1 MPHENV
7 PYPVA
12 IASINY
18 LMYAVPELKSTDSS
32 IRISPERDVPVT
44 PRLKRLID
52 TPAFR
57 RLAGISQLGLVS
69 YVYPGATHTRLEHSL
84 GVYFNAVQFVNQ
96 LASDDRFRSC
106 VEEEDVICFL
116 LAALLHDVG
125 HWPFCHVIEDL
136 GVRNVPRHEI
146 LAERHIL
153 SGELAERIG
162 NEWNVRP
169 ERIVGL
175 LNPSK
180 EIQRSPSEQILSSML
195 SGPIDIDKMDYLERD
210 SVHAGV
216 PYGRNFDRHRLIR
229 SLCIHP
235 TTNSIALTEKGK
247 TAIEMMIFARYIM
260 FSEVYWHHTVR
271 GATSMLQTALWA
283 SAHSCPERSFADQ
296 WLHFDEPQ
304 MKQSILETSI
314 GQAWESCAQGLFG
327 PRRILY
333 KRVLEFDSIHS
344 PSVHQCLSSHSFVD
358 LREVSNRLAEEL
370 SRELGEMVN
379 PFELLIDV
387 PPISLDVQFKM
398 EVLMRSGH
406 FRPLGEISP
415 MVKALATQQFDE
427 TVKRVRIFA
436 APSLALKIREKQT
449 KVLDCLEIIL

>member
-1 MPHENV
+1 
-7 PYPVA
+7 
-12 IASINY
+12 
-18 LMYAVPELKSTDSS
+18 MYAVPELKSTDSS

-69 YVYPGATHTRLEHSL
+69 CVYPGATHTRFEHSL
-84 GVYFNAVQFVNQ
+84 GVYYNAVQFVNQ
-96 LASDDRFRSC
+96 LASDGYFRSC
-106 VEEEDVICFL
+106 IDEQDVTCFL
-116 LAALLHDVG
+116 LAALLHDIG

-136 GVRNVPRHEI
+136 RGQNVPRHEI

-153 SGELAERIG
+153 AGELAERIG
-162 NEWNVRP
+162 NEWDVP
-169 ERIVGL
+169 PGRIISL

-180 EIQRSPSEQILSSML
+180 ELQRSPSEQILSSL
-195 SGPIDIDKMDYLERD
+195 LNGPIDIDKMDYLERD

-229 SLCIHP
+229 SLCIQP
-235 TTNSIALTEKGK
+235 ATNSIALTEKGK

-260 FSEVYWHHTVR
+260 FSEVYWHHAVR
-271 GATSMLQTALWA
+271 SATSMLQTAVWA
-283 SAHSCPERSFADQ
+283 SAQSCSDRSFADL
-296 WLHFDEPQ
+296 WLHFDDPQ
-304 MKQSILETSI
+304 MKQSILEMSA
-314 GQAWESCAQGLFG
+314 GQIWEPCANGLFG
-327 PRRILY
+327 PRRVLY
-333 KRVLEFDSIHS
+333 KRVLEFDSLHS
-344 PSVHQCLSSHSFVD
+344 PAAHQRLSNHYFED
-358 LREVSNRLAEEL
+358 LREVSVRLAAVL
-370 SRELGEMVN
+370 SREVGEEVN

-398 EVLMRSGH
+398 EVQMRNGQ

-449 KVLDCLEIIL
+449 KVLDCLEVIL

>member
-1 MPHENV
+1 
-7 PYPVA
+7 
-12 IASINY
+12 
-18 LMYAVPELKSTDSS
+18 MYAVPELKSTDSS

-52 TPAFR
+52 TQAFR

-69 YVYPGATHTRLEHSL
+69 YVYPGATHTRFEHSL

-96 LASDDRFRSC
+96 LASDGHFRSC
-106 VEEEDVICFL
+106 IDEQDVTCFL
-116 LAALLHDVG
+116 LSALLHDIG

-136 GVRNVPRHEI
+136 RVQSVPRHEI

-153 SGELAERIG
+153 TGELAERIG
-162 NEWNVRP
+162 NEWDVSP
-169 ERIVGL
+169 ERIISL

-180 EIQRSPSEQILSSML
+180 EFQRSPSEQILSSML

-235 TTNSIALTEKGK
+235 ATNSIALTEKGK

-260 FSEVYWHHTVR
+260 FSEVYWHHAVR
-271 GATSMLQTALWA
+271 GATSMLQTAVWA
-283 SAHSCPERSFADQ
+283 SARSRPDRSFADQ

-304 MKQSILETSI
+304 MKQSILEMSA
-314 GQAWESCAQGLFG
+314 GQAWEPCALGLFG
-327 PRRILY
+327 PRRVLY
-333 KRVLEFDSIHS
+333 KRVLEFDSLHS
-344 PSVHQCLSSHSFVD
+344 PAAHQRLSNHSFED
-358 LREVSNRLAEEL
+358 LRAVSVRLAAML
-370 SRELGEMVN
+370 SREVGEEVN

-398 EVLMRSGH
+398 EVQMRSGQ

-436 APSLALKIREKQT
+436 TPSLALKIREKQT